1 MANAGKLTVLMAF
14 DENDDGDLI
23 PAFEPKQIDT
33 EERAIREARALSSR
47 HAGVIAWS
55 RDADPALGEYGP
67 PVELFKHGKIPDL
80 E

>member
-23 PAFEPKQIDT
+23 PAFEPIQIDT
-33 EERAIREARALSSR
+33 EERAVREARALSSR

>member
-1 MANAGKLTVLMAF
+1 MANAGKLIVLMAF

-23 PAFEPKQIDT
+23 PALEPKQIDT

-47 HAGVIAWS
+47 HVGVIAWS